1 MEPPSWF
8 DASQSLHA
16 PAVLDTVPEPFLDGI
31 VRLMASRF
39 DVPVARITVLH
50 GDGGWMTAQV
60 GDQEQSTEW
69 EETVGVVTA
78 ASGSPLVVP
87 DARTDPRFQDLPT
100 VRDPDGVRF
109 YAGTPIRAGDGR
121 TIGTLSLLDV
131 RPRQPTPADVADLG
145 RFAALVADA
154 AGHAMARHRRRDPL
168 QRFGDS
174 APALLTLDLDH
185 RVVSMNSTACALY
198 GVTGDPN
205 RRPLGSVMTTVFRT
219 PADAQAYAEH
229 VAAAQLWAGSVV
241 HVPADGRQLEV
252 DVRIS
257 PILDAAGRQ
266 TGLLLAVHDTTVQ
279 RRAEHL
285 RMQLLDHADETFVL
299 LRPDGTVV
307 SVHNASRPPLERSG
321 DDVRAG
327 QITTLIHPE
336 DRESL
341 ERAMHTP
348 AVPGQ
353 PHVLRWRQRTASGHS
368 RWMESRIGHLLDA
381 EGRIEHILMASR
393 DIDAQLTMQ
402 QHLRLMEAA
411 VQGARTALL
420 IASADG
426 SAEHGPYPVVFVN
439 PAFSELTGYAP
450 EHLLGVVPRF
460 LWEPAGDPATLQRM
474 LMRLERGLAVDE
486 TLVIHTRIG
495 TPVWV
500 QITAWPITDRTGHV
514 THYASAWRDVTA
526 PRLQHQLERDRR
538 AVLELVTRGQPLP
551 DALRALLA
559 LVSAQVPALT
569 PSLLFLQDD
578 TLHEAVPSALPD
590 PARAIINGLRIG
602 PEVAACGRAA
612 ATGQTVITEDV
623 ATDPHW
629 TLVRDV
635 ALACHLRACW
645 SVPILSRNRTV
656 LGTFALYSSIPRR
669 PQPREL
675 ELLEDTARLTAV
687 ILERYQAIDASQ
699 RLALYDPL
707 TGLANRTLFA
717 EALRA
722 ALEQRPAT
730 ESVAVGLLDLDR
742 FKTVNDSFGHRAG
755 DDLLRQVALRLQGA
769 LGSAD
774 LAARMGGDEFTLI
787 LPGLSS
793 PEDAHHRARTL
804 LTIFDEPFDVD
815 GRELFMHASL
825 GLAMSPADGRD
836 ADDLL
841 RLADMAMYHAKS
853 RHLGWATLDGAG
865 HTSARRHVELD
876 AALHRALDRDEL
888 RLHYQ
893 PLVDARTGRITE
905 VEALMRW
912 TSREFGPVSP
922 AELIPVAEGSA
933 LIVPLGAWV
942 LRQACVD
949 TAHLQALAP
958 GLRVAVNVSPSQF
971 RHPGL
976 VQAVQSALQHAGLN
990 PALLTLEITE
1000 GVLMDHGDAVRRV
1013 LDLRRLGVRLA
1024 IDDFGTG
1031 FSSLHYLKN
1040 LPVNAVKIDKTF
1052 VDQLATHPD
1061 GVDAHIV
1068 RSVVH
1073 LCAGLDLELTA
1084 EGVETGAQAEL
1095 LRTMGCT
1102 LLQGWHFSRDLPLE
1116 TLSERLGGE
1125 QRRP

>member
-1 MEPPSWF
+1 MEPPPWF
-8 DASQSLHA
+8 SASQSIHA
-16 PAVLDTVPEPFLDGI
+16 PAVPDTVPETSLDGI
-31 VRLMASRF
+31 VQLMASRF
-39 DVPVARITVLH
+39 DVPVAQITVLH
-50 GDGGWMTAQV
+50 GGGAWRKAQV
-60 GDQEQSTEW
+60 GVQRQSMEW
-69 EETVGVVTA
+69 EETFCVVTA
-78 ASGSPLVVP
+78 ASGGTLVVP
-87 DARTDPRFQDLPT
+87 DARMDPRFQDLPT
-100 VRDPDGVRF
+100 IRDPDGLRF
-109 YAGTPIRAGDGR
+109 YAGTPIMASDGQI
-121 TIGTLSLLDV
+121 IGTLCILDV
-131 RPRQPTPADVADLG
+131 RPRQLTPLDVADLG
-145 RFAALVADA
+145 RFATLVADA
-154 AGHAMARHRRRDPL
+154 AGHAMELQRRRDQL
-168 QRFGDS
+168 QSFKGS
-174 APALLTLDLDH
+174 ALALLTLDLDH
-185 RVVSMNSTACALY
+185 RVVSMNSTACDLY
-198 GVTGDPN
+198 GVIGDPD
-205 RRPLGSVMTTVFRT
+205 RRPLGSVMTTIFRT
-219 PADAQAYAEH
+219 PADAQSYAEH
-229 VAAAQLWAGSVV
+229 LATAQLWAGQVI
-241 HVPADGRQLEV
+241 HVRADGRYLEV

-257 PILDAAGRQ
+257 PILDDAGRQ
-266 TGLLLAVHDTTVQ
+266 TGLLLAVHDTSVQ

-285 RMQLLDHADETFVL
+285 RVQLLDHADETVLL
-299 LRPDGTVV
+299 LRPDGTVADL
-307 SVHNASRPPLERSG
+307 HNVNLPLLSLSE

-327 QITTLIHPE
+327 RVITLIHSE
-336 DRESL
+336 DYESVQ
-341 ERAMHTP
+341 RAMQTP

-353 PHVLRWRQRTASGHS
+353 PHVLRWRQRTASGHY
-368 RWMESRIGHLLDA
+368 RWMESRIGHLLDSD
-381 EGRIEHILMASR
+381 GRIEHILMVSR
-393 DIDAQLTMQ
+393 DIDVQLTMQ

-420 IASADG
+420 IVAADSG
-426 SAEHGPYPVVFVN
+426 TEHGPFPVVFVN
-439 PAFSELTGYAP
+439 AAFSELTGYDP

-460 LWEPAGDPATLQRM
+460 LWEPAGDPAALERI
-474 LMRLERGLAVDE
+474 LMRLERGLEVDE
-486 TLVIHTRIG
+486 TLVIYTRIG

-526 PRLQHQLERDRR
+526 SRLQNQLERDRR

-551 DALRALLA
+551 DALRGLLA

-578 TLHEAVPSALPD
+578 TLHEAVPSTLPAQ
-590 PARAIINGLRIG
+590 ARAIVNGLRIG

-742 FKTVNDSFGHRAG
+742 FKTVNDSFGHRTG

-787 LPGLSS
+787 LSGLSS

-804 LTIFDEPFDVD
+804 LGIFDEPFNLD
-815 GRELFMHASL
+815 GRELFVHASL
-825 GLAMSPADGRD
+825 GLAMSPDDGRD
-836 ADDLL
+836 ADELL

-893 PLVDARTGRITE
+893 PLVDARTGRVTE

-922 AELIPVAEGSA
+922 AEFIPVAEGSA
-933 LIVPLGAWV
+933 LIVHLGAWA
-942 LRQACVD
+942 LRQACLD

-976 VQAVQSALQHAGLN
+976 VQAVQAALQHAGLN

-1000 GVLMDHGDAVRRV
+1000 GVLMDHDDAIRRV

-1068 RSVVH
+1068 RSVAH
-1073 LCAGLDLELTA
+1073 LCAGLELELTA

-1116 TLSERLGGE
+1116 TLCERLGGE
-1125 QRRP
+1125 RRRH